1 MKAWLFV
8 LALLAGPACADPN
21 GILLVAKPD
30 LADPSFAETVVVVTR
45 AQDGSTVGVI
55 LNRPL
60 DQRVENYPDRVY
72 AGGPVM
78 REVLV
83 ALFTAGETPEDPAF
97 QVLPHVFL
105 TMHPRNIERLL
116 ARPGAA
122 VRLFCRLLRLGA
134 APARSR
140 DRPGRVVRT
149 TRERTCTFPQGYGGP
164 LGRARRSGQRAAS
177 YTGSMTSA
185 FRLLAAAALFFISAP
200 LFAEDEA
207 MILVAHP
214 AFRDLEY
221 RQTVLIA
228 SPAPN
233 GGHVGV
239 ILNRPTRRSL
249 GSLFPEHEPSKKVVD
264 PVFYGGPFSRG
275 ALVALVH
282 ADQS

>member
-122 VRLFCRLLRLGA
+122 VRLFAGFSGWAPRQLEAEIDQGAWYALRASEPVLFRKDTAGLWGELVGQA
-134 APARSR
+134 N
-140 DRPGRVVRT
+140 
-149 TRERTCTFPQGYGGP
+149 GP
-164 LGRARRSGQRAAS
+164 RA
-177 YTGSMTSA
+177 
-185 FRLLAAAALFFISAP
+185 
-200 LFAEDEA
+200 
-207 MILVAHP
+207 IL
-214 AFRDLEY
+214 
-221 RQTVLIA
+221 
-228 SPAPN
+228 
-233 GGHVGV
+233 
-239 ILNRPTRRSL
+239 
-249 GSLFPEHEPSKKVVD
+249 D
-264 PVFYGGPFSRG
+264 P
-275 ALVALVH
+275 
-282 ADQS
+282 